1 VADEPKQRPAMKLPN
16 AQTIVGAWPLLSAG
30 VDWFVS
36 IDDEPALAEMRDL
49 ASVGIVPGETRA
61 AGLGGITEGATDPS
75 SYRFIVGRSHESVG
89 RVLTAVR

>member
-36 IDDEPALAEMRDL
+36 IDDEPARTAMRDL
-49 ASVGIVPGETRA
+49 ASVGIV
-61 AGLGGITEGATDPS
+61 TDPS
-75 SYRFIVGRSHESVG
+75 SYRSIVGRGHESVG